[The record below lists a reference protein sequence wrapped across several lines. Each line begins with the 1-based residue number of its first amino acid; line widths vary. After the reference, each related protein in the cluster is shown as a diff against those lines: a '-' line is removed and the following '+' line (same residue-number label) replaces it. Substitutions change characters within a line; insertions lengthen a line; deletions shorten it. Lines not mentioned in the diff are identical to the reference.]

1 MPESCADVPAEVLDP
16 RATWANKK
24 AYDETVRGLTR
35 DFERNFAGYEP
46 HVGSEVKKVAIR
58 AAA

>member
-1 MPESCADVPAEVLDP
+1 
-16 RATWANKK
+16 
-24 AYDETVRGLTR
+24 VRGLTR